1 MLHLPQVAQH
11 QHRHHAVTACGAGS
25 ELIAWETLQTL
36 EGSTLPHFPNTST
49 VSRLS
54 YFAATGSTM
63 HRRYQRPV
71 WKAIRQCVACGIA
84 HLLWR
89 RDSWRRMAIAALA
102 AAKRTDCEA
111 QPEIVDAHKGRAGPL
126 AAVVAARRAVAVRRT
141 LAQPLDDA
149 APAVLEGHAQAALRG
164 EQEGQA
170 LPRKQRGRLYR

>member
-1 MLHLPQVAQH
+1 
-11 QHRHHAVTACGAGS
+11 
-25 ELIAWETLQTL
+25 
-36 EGSTLPHFPNTST
+36 
-49 VSRLS
+49 
-54 YFAATGSTM
+54 
-63 HRRYQRPV
+63 
-71 WKAIRQCVACGIA
+71 
-84 HLLWR
+84 
-89 RDSWRRMAIAALA
+89 MAIAALA